1 MKIRFTHRF
10 DVDVETFEEITS
22 DPKFEEEIKKLP
34 NVAERETIKLKED
47 KRYVHRKVRYFA
59 RGLIP
64 PPVRPYLK
72 PKMLC
77 WIEKSTYDKKKHS
90 FKWEILPFYF
100 KKIFECKGTYS
111 YIDVAEKRMRREVEG
126 YLKIKVPFFGPLAEK
141 VIIEHLKKNL
151 DKECKMTRNIIKK
164 GLRRPRKNQK

>member
-1 MKIRFTHRF
+1 MKIRFTHHF
-10 DVDVETFEEITS
+10 DLDVETFEEITS

-47 KRYVHRKVRYFA
+47 ERYVHREVRYFA
-59 RGLIP
+59 KGLIP
-64 PPVRPYLK
+64 PLVRPYLK

-77 WIEKSTYDKKKHS
+77 WIEKSTYDKKKHL

-100 KKIFECKGTYS
+100 KEMFECRGTYS
-111 YIDVAEKRMRREVEG
+111 YIDADKNRMRREIDG
-126 YLKIKVPFFGPLAEK
+126 YLKIKVPLFGLIAEK

-151 DKECKMTRNIIKK
+151 DKEYKMTRNIIKK
-164 GLRRPRKNQK
+164 ELKRLKKN